1 MNMTNSEFLYR
12 DASLPVDQRVADLLS
27 RMTLEEKV
35 AQMSMFNMETNNLPA
50 EAIALDETVRKQM
63 ANGVG
68 ALGRPGLHSPP
79 RATAEW
85 TNAFQKYLRENT
97 RLGIPVFF
105 VDEALHGLMAF
116 GSTMFPQAIGLA
128 STWDPELVQ
137 RVFNVASREM
147 RARGENYALTPVLDL
162 AREPRWGRTE

>member
-1 MNMTNSEFLYR
+1 MPMPTEFQYR

-50 EAIALDETVRKQM
+50 EAIALDETVRTM
-63 ANGVG
+63 MVNGVG
-68 ALGRPGLHSPP
+68 ALGRPGLYSSA

-85 TNAFQKYLRENT
+85 TNAFQKYLLENT

-128 STWDPELVQ
+128 SSWDPEL
-137 RVFNVASREM
+137 
-147 RARGENYALTPVLDL
+147 
-162 AREPRWGRTE
+162 